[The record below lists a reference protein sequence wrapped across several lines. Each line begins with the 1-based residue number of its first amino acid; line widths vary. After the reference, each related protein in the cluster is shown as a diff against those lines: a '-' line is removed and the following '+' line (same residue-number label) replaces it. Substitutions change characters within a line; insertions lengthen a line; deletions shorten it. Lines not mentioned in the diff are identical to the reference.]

1 MVAFQTIFLGLVFG
15 FAPVRVAVNP
25 PVASVE
31 LLMDSGPV
39 GTTQGEPWEIGCNFG
54 PAPLPHE
61 LVAVGRDAQGNEVSR
76 VQQMVNLPK
85 AATEATITVKPGA
98 AGQPSTACL
107 IWSTIDKAKPKHFEV
122 TLDGEAVKVK
132 DPERIELPPV
142 DLARPHFLTAEVVFP
157 KGVVARAEAS
167 FGGEIEARAESK
179 LTAFPVV
186 LRPGFDLP
194 PVEAM
199 QGWFRKAGQV
209 LQVVA
214 VEEGYY
220 DVVLVF
226 DQDSA
231 GRFQGISR
239 GTDVVAGAAEAR
251 ATGSRSG
258 VHSTMMTDTNVT
270 IRPSKGGNRLSGLWA
285 VPTTIGSPDAKEVR
299 GVFPASF
306 PLDFDV
312 DEIRKLIFR
321 FPPPAADRSKQTLA
335 NAVASAGMQAAAL
348 GRRRAVVLMV
358 GEAAPDLS
366 TITPQAARAY
376 LQSMNVPLLIWTP
389 ERRISALDLPGWG
402 LPDDVSTDQ
411 QLQAAVGRLDKA
423 LRAQRIVWLAGSH
436 LPSAITIA
444 SSVRHIFPA
453 RGVVR
458 QERK

>member
-1 MVAFQTIFLGLVFG
+1 MVAFQTLFLGLVFG

-25 PVASVE
+25 PVTSVE
-31 LLMDSGPV
+31 LLMDGVSV
-39 GTTQGEPWEIGCNFG
+39 GTMQGEPWEIGCNFG

-61 LVAVGRDAQGNEVSR
+61 LVLVGRDAQGNEVSR
-76 VQQMVNLPK
+76 ARQMVNLPK
-85 AATEATITVKPGA
+85 ASTEATITVKPGTT
-98 AGQPSTACL
+98 GQPSTACL
-107 IWSTIDKAKPKHFEV
+107 TWSSIDKAQAKRFEV
-122 TLDGEAVKVK
+122 TLDGAAVKVK
-132 DPERIELPPV
+132 DPEHIELPPV
-142 DLARPHFLTAEVVFP
+142 DLTKPHFLAAEVVFP
-157 KGVVARAEAS
+157 KGMVARAEAS
-167 FGGEIEARAESK
+167 FGGEIEATAKSE

-186 LRPGFDLP
+186 LRPGFELP

-199 QGWFRKAGQV
+199 QGWFLKAGQA

-214 VEEGYY
+214 VEEGYF
-220 DVVLVF
+220 DIVLVF

-239 GTDVVAGAAEAR
+239 GTDVIGGSGQAKAAA
-251 ATGSRSG
+251 AQAG
-258 VHSTMMTDTNVT
+258 VHKTMLADTSVA
-270 IRPSKGGNRLSGLWA
+270 IRPSKGGNRLTGLWA
-285 VPTTIGSPDAKEVR
+285 VPMTIGGADAKEVR

-321 FPPPAADRSKQTLA
+321 FPPPAADRTKQTLA

-348 GRRRAVVLMV
+348 GRRRAVVLMA

-366 TITPQAARAY
+366 TISPQAARAY
-376 LQSMNVPLLIWTP
+376 LQSMNVPLFIWTP
-389 ERRISALDLPGWG
+389 ERRISDIDLPGWG
-402 LPDDVSTDQ
+402 LPDDISTDQ

-436 LPSAITIA
+436 LPAAITVA
-444 SSVRHIFPA
+444 PAVRHIFPA

>member
-1 MVAFQTIFLGLVFG
+1 MVAFQTVFLGLVFG
-15 FAPVRVAVNP
+15 LAPVRVAVSP

-31 LLMDSGPV
+31 LLKDGVSV
-39 GTTQGEPWEIGCNFG
+39 GTVQGEPWEISCNFG

-61 LVAVGRDAQGNEVSR
+61 LVAVARDAQGNEVGR
-76 VQQMVNLPK
+76 ALQLVNLPR
-85 AATEATITVKPGA
+85 ATTEATITVKPGA
-98 AGQPSTACL
+98 TGQPSTACL
-107 IWSTIDKAKPKHFEV
+107 TWSSIDKAKAKRFEV
-122 TLDGEAVKVK
+122 TLDGAPVKVK

-142 DLARPHFLTAEVVFP
+142 DLARPHFLAAEVVFP

-167 FGGEIEARAESK
+167 FGGEVKARAESK
-179 LTAFPVV
+179 LTAYPVV
-186 LRPGFDLP
+186 LRPGFELP
-194 PVEAM
+194 PAEAM
-199 QGWFRKAGQV
+199 QGWFRKGGQP

-231 GRFQGISR
+231 GRSR
-239 GTDVVAGAAEAR
+239 GITPGNINSAVLDHE
-251 ATGSRSG
+251 
-258 VHSTMMTDTNVT
+258 VT
-270 IRPSKGGNRLSGLWA
+270 IQPSRGGNRLSGLWA
-285 VPTTIGSPDAKEVR
+285 VPVTIGGQDTKEVR

-312 DEIRKLIFR
+312 DEVRKLIFR
-321 FPPPAADRSKQTLA
+321 FPPPAADRTRQSLA

-348 GRRRAVVLMV
+348 GRRRAVVLLV

-376 LQSMNVPLLIWTP
+376 LESMNVPLFIWTT

-402 LPDDVSTDQ
+402 LPDDASTDQ

-444 SSVRHIFPA
+444 PGVRHIFPA